1 MLIFPAIDL
10 KEGRCVRLYQ
20 GRMSEATVY
29 NDDPV
34 AQALAWQAQGA
45 QMIHLV
51 DLDGAFEGVPQN
63 LDAIKDILDAVTV
76 AVQIG
81 GGIRD
86 MATVD
91 KYLSLGVSRVILGT
105 VAIKN
110 PDLFATACEK
120 YGSRIVL
127 GLDARDGWVATDG
140 WAGTSEITALELAV
154 EMKKLGAKRVI
165 YTDISKDG
173 TMAGPNLKATAD
185 LARKT
190 GLKFIASGGFA
201 TIDDVKAAAD
211 LYTEGIE
218 GVILGKSIY
227 TGSIDLPE
235 AIALARSA
243 TAGREDVC

>member
-1 MLIFPAIDL
+1 MIIFPAIDL

-20 GRMSEATVY
+20 GRMTEATVY

-34 AQALAWQAQGA
+34 SQAMAWQAQGA

-63 LDAIKDILDAVTV
+63 MTAIKAILDNLTV

-86 MATVD
+86 MATID
-91 KYLSLGVSRVILGT
+91 KYLNLGVSRIILGT
-105 VAIKN
+105 AALKN

-140 WAGTSEITALELAV
+140 WAGTSEVTALELAV
-154 EMKKLGAKRVI
+154 EMKKLGATRVI

-173 TMAGPNLKATAD
+173 TMEGPNLKATAD

-201 TIDDVKAAAD
+201 TIDDVKEAAALHSD
-211 LYTEGIE
+211 GIE
-218 GVILGKSIY
+218 GAILGKSIY
-227 TGSIDLPE
+227 TGSINLPE
-235 AIALARSA
+235 AIKVARSA
-243 TAGREDVC
+243 IAGGKEVC